1 MSPKKFARAIPNFD
15 DVITKN
21 SENDDVI
28 TKNSENDDVIT
39 KNSENDD
46 VIARK
51 WSILVIGAFGAG
63 KCFRADS

>member
-28 TKNSENDDVIT
+28 TKNSENDDVI
-39 KNSENDD
+39 
-46 VIARK
+46 ARK
-51 WSILVIGAFGAG
+51 WSILVIGAEGAG
-63 KCFRADS
+63 KFFRADS